1 MTFPTQHESF
11 LRNNNVLT
19 FTGNRVSVD
28 NTNLNEFSALCTK
41 MQRFLGENCKIKS
54 DLEMN
59 SVDEIAHKTATLAK
73 YQVEISGSRVLIVDD
88 QIFNIEFL
96 KC

>member
-1 MTFPTQHESF
+1 M
-11 LRNNNVLT
+11 
-19 FTGNRVSVD
+19 SVD
-28 NTNLNEFSALCTK
+28 NTNLNEFSALCIK
-41 MQRFLGENCKIKS
+41 MHRFLGENCKIKS

-59 SVDEIAHKTATLAK
+59 SFIHDEIAQNTATLGK
-73 YQVEISGSRVLIVDD
+73 FPLELSGSRVLIVDD